1 MTGAVTSSASSAS
14 SSETSAAMSGKRE
27 YTSHQQSPFL
37 DQKQLPDL
45 HQPTMQSTSYGL
57 SEQGSYSKTLSADGT
72 QKEITGSTISLNKA
86 GMGATGYL
94 TDGVHLNS
102 GGQITANIAQNASDS
117 YQYQRE
123 RLSSVAWNASQT
135 DLSKYHSGIKV
146 GENITE
152 ATKHIKSDTLNENE
166 KKAYAKGITN
176 TLGKTAEAVVGTN
189 NENKHLIAGSTS
201 SGKSIDYGAGV
212 NFIVKGGAVIND
224 KNELVY
230 TDSDGVTHT
239 YSLNDKFVKD
249 WKQNYQEQLS
259 KELSHNKQF
268 ATAREKLHQEVSI
281 DHLKPIKKKI
291 KIANENR
298 MFFGMIW

>member
-1 MTGAVTSSASSAS
+1 MIMKGKKGIILGIANRKSIAYGIAKGSDYAMSSFIGSMTGAVTSSASSAS

-27 YTSHQQSPFL
+27 YTSHQQLPFL

-72 QKEITGSTISLNKA
+72 QKEITGSTINLNKA

-166 KKAYAKGITN
+166 KKHY
-176 TLGKTAEAVVGTN
+176 L
-189 NENKHLIAGSTS
+189 
-201 SGKSIDYGAGV
+201 
-212 NFIVKGGAVIND
+212 
-224 KNELVY
+224 
-230 TDSDGVTHT
+230 
-239 YSLNDKFVKD
+239 
-249 WKQNYQEQLS
+249 
-259 KELSHNKQF
+259 
-268 ATAREKLHQEVSI
+268 
-281 DHLKPIKKKI
+281 LK
-291 KIANENR
+291 
-298 MFFGMIW
+298 